1 MSEKELL
8 EAILKRFP
16 KIAEMVKQRPRV
28 ARRVLRSALSEPRT
42 VISLV
47 EQFGYIDQL
56 VLAAFRCWPDLKALA
71 VTNETAAT
79 ILADLRLALEAVPKH
94 WRLSLFRSDKRSPKV
109 RAALRRIREVL
120 GDSV

>member
-1 MSEKELL
+1 MNEKELL

-16 KIAEMVKQRPRV
+16 KIAEKVKQQPRV
-28 ARRVLRSALSEPRT
+28 ARRVIRSALSEPRT

-47 EQFGYIDQL
+47 EQFGYTDRL
-56 VLAAFRCWPDLKALA
+56 VLAAFRCWSDLKALA
-71 VTNETAAT
+71 VTNETAVT
-79 ILADLRLALEAVPKH
+79 ILSDLRRALEAVPRH

>member
-8 EAILKRFP
+8 DAILKRFP
-16 KIAEMVKQRPRV
+16 KIAELVKQKPRV
-28 ARRVLRSALSEPRT
+28 VRRVLRSALSEPRT
-42 VISLV
+42 VISLI
-47 EQFGYIDQL
+47 EQFGYTDQL
-56 VLAAFRCWPDLKALA
+56 VLAAFRCWPDIKALA

-79 ILADLRLALEAVPKH
+79 TLADLRRALEVVPKH

>member
-16 KIAEMVKQRPRV
+16 RVAETVKQKPRV
-28 ARRVLRSALSEPRT
+28 VRRLIRSALSEPRT
-42 VISLV
+42 VISLI
-47 EQFGYIDQL
+47 EQYGYTDQL

-71 VTNETAAT
+71 VTNELAAT
-79 ILADLRLALEAVPKH
+79 ILADLRRALEAVPKH
-94 WRLSLFRSDKRSPKV
+94 WRIFLFRSGKRSPKV

>member
-1 MSEKELL
+1 MIEDELL

-16 KIAEMVKQRPRV
+16 RIAETVKQKPRV
-28 ARRVLRSALSEPRT
+28 ARRVVRAALSEPRT
-42 VISLV
+42 VISLI
-47 EQFGYIDQL
+47 EQFGYTDRL

-71 VTNETAAT
+71 VANETAAT
-79 ILADLRLALEAVPKH
+79 ILADLRRALEAVPRH

-109 RAALRRIREVL
+109 RAALRRIRAAL